1 MPSARMSVII
11 AAWNGSAALR
21 QCLTSLLTQLDA
33 TEDEIII
40 VSNFD
45 ADDIEDLLFSFPSVR
60 HESFAS
66 DTDVPNLRSRGIDLA
81 RGDIIAMLE
90 DHCTVDSHWSAEI
103 RKGHELPYS
112 IIGGSVENHRVK
124 SKLTWAVYFYDYG
137 KYMLPGVGRVF
148 TSLSGNNI
156 SYKRKVL
163 DEVRDQYQD
172 GFHETFI
179 NEALQRRGY
188 NLYFLPSAVV
198 YHNKSYALKNAV
210 IDSYHHGRLFAARRV
225 ASARLALR
233 AFRGL
238 LSPLLP
244 VLLPSRVLLT
254 AVRKRRHLTEVIAC
268 FPYLFLLMTAWSCGE
283 FCGYLLG
290 EGASAGKWK

>member
-1 MPSARMSVII
+1 MSVII
-11 AAWNGSAALR
+11 AAWNGSTALR
-21 QCLTSLLTQLDA
+21 LCLASLVTQLDVR
-33 TEDEIII
+33 EDEIII
-40 VSNFD
+40 VSNFES
-45 ADDIEDLLFSFPSVR
+45 DDIQDLLFSFPSVR
-60 HESFAS
+60 HVRLAS
-66 DTDVPNLRSRGIDLA
+66 DTDVPHLRSRGIQLA
-81 RGDIIAMLE
+81 RGEIVALLE
-90 DHCTVDSHWSAEI
+90 DHSTLDRHWSAEI
-103 RKGHELPYS
+103 RKAHQLPYS
-112 IIGGSVENHRVK
+112 IIGGSVENHGVK

-163 DEVRDQYQD
+163 DEIRDQYQD

-179 NEALQRRGY
+179 NQTLQRRGY
-188 NLYFLPSAVV
+188 DLYFMPSAVI
-198 YHNKSYALKNAV
+198 YHNKSYALKKAV
-210 IDSYHHGRLFAARRV
+210 IDSFHHGRLFAARRV
-225 ASARLALR
+225 ARARLALR

-238 LSPLLP
+238 VSPLLP
-244 VLLPSRVLLT
+244 VLLPGRVLIT
-254 AVRKRRHLTEVIAC
+254 TVRKRRHLMEVVAC

>member
-1 MPSARMSVII
+1 MSVII
-11 AAWNGSAALR
+11 AAWNGPAALR
-21 QCLTSLLTQLDA
+21 PCLGSLTTQLDV
-33 TEDEIII
+33 TRDEIII
-40 VSNFD
+40 VSNFES
-45 ADDIEDLLFSFPSVR
+45 DIQDLLST
-60 HESFAS
+60 FAFVKHVTLTA
-66 DTDVPNLRSRGIDLA
+66 DTDVPRLRSCGIELA
-81 RGDIIAMLE
+81 RGEIVALLE
-90 DHCTVDSHWSAEI
+90 DHCIVDDRWSAEI
-103 RKGHELPYS
+103 KKAHELPYS
-112 IIGGSVENHRVK
+112 IVGGSVENHSVK

-163 DEVRDQYQD
+163 DEIRDQYKD

-179 NEALQRRGY
+179 NQALQRRGY
-188 NLYFLPSAVV
+188 DLYFIPSAVV
-198 YHNKSYALKNAV
+198 YHHKSYALKNAV

-225 ASARLALR
+225 ANARLALR

-244 VLLPSRVLLT
+244 VLLPSRVLIT